1 MVKLRVEVAVDAVGI
16 VSRVLAADA
25 RKQTLAA
32 DADDR
37 ADDAG
42 FQGQNGGRR
51 QHGRC
56 RRSC

>member
-42 FQGQNGGRR
+42 FQ
-51 QHGRC
+51 
-56 RRSC
+56 